1 MSTYAIKADA
11 FYLPTRVAR
20 DGYLMV
26 EDGVFGEY
34 VTEAPDCEIRDY
46 SGCEIA
52 PGYVDTHIHGFDNHD
67 IMDCESE
74 SVAIVSRGILRNG
87 VTSYLPTTLTA
98 STEQLERACASV
110 AEYVEL
116 ATRRRTPASRA
127 SSSRAPSSPRSTR
140 RPEPGLP
147 LRPHHGEVE
156 RLADRC
162 ARPRQEDRCRPRV
175 RGAVEF
181 TAEAVKSGVV
191 VALGH
196 SAATCEQAQACLDA
210 GAKVFVHTYNGMSGL
225 HHREP
230 GMVGAALSSQDKS
243 FSELIC
249 DGHHVNPIS
258 AGIVM
263 HAKGHEH
270 VALIT
275 DCMCAGGM
283 PDGDYFL
290 GELPVV
296 VAGGTAR
303 LKDGGSLPAPSS
315 T

>member
-110 AEYVEL
+110 AEYVE
-116 ATRRRTPASRA
+116 AGDETPHARIQGIFLEGPFFTEKYKGAQNPAYLS
-127 SSSRAPSSPRSTR
+127 APTMEKLNAWQTAAHGLVKKIAVAPSTR
-140 RPEPGLP
+140 RGRVHRRGCEVRRCRGARSLRGHLRAGSGLP
-147 LRPHHGEVE
+147 GRGRQGLRPH
-156 RLADRC
+156 L
-162 ARPRQEDRCRPRV
+162 
-175 RGAVEF
+175 
-181 TAEAVKSGVV
+181 
-191 VALGH
+191 
-196 SAATCEQAQACLDA
+196 
-210 GAKVFVHTYNGMSGL
+210 
-225 HHREP
+225 
-230 GMVGAALSSQDKS
+230 
-243 FSELIC
+243 
-249 DGHHVNPIS
+249 
-258 AGIVM
+258 
-263 HAKGHEH
+263 
-270 VALIT
+270 
-275 DCMCAGGM
+275 
-283 PDGDYFL
+283 
-290 GELPVV
+290 
-296 VAGGTAR
+296 
-303 LKDGGSLPAPSS
+303 
-315 T
+315 

>member
-20 DGYLMV
+20 GGYLMV

-46 SGCEIA
+46 SGHEIA

-110 AEYVEL
+110 AEYVE
-116 ATRRRTPASRA
+116 AGDETPHARIQGIFLEGPFFTEKYKGA
-127 SSSRAPSSPRSTR
+127 
-140 RPEPGLP
+140 PEPGLS

-162 ARPRQEDRCRPRV
+162 ARPC
-175 RGAVEF
+175 
-181 TAEAVKSGVV
+181 
-191 VALGH
+191 
-196 SAATCEQAQACLDA
+196 
-210 GAKVFVHTYNGMSGL
+210 
-225 HHREP
+225 
-230 GMVGAALSSQDKS
+230 
-243 FSELIC
+243 
-249 DGHHVNPIS
+249 
-258 AGIVM
+258 
-263 HAKGHEH
+263 
-270 VALIT
+270 
-275 DCMCAGGM
+275 
-283 PDGDYFL
+283 
-290 GELPVV
+290 
-296 VAGGTAR
+296 
-303 LKDGGSLPAPSS
+303 
-315 T
+315 